1 MLCKRSQRDLVGDIA
16 GDDPIFG
23 AEGDLVIIPGER
35 FVSRFSGLVDGEG
48 ECFSIVMYFQQRSLA
63 YPGTLVMDRIGEF
76 LADIAVRFALDVGG
90 VMSVHVPC
98 HSNRKAPDFP
108 TVLLLFH

>member
-1 MLCKRSQRDLVGDIA
+1 MLCKRSQRDPVGDIA

-48 ECFSIVMYFQQRSLA
+48 ECFSIVMYFQQRS
-63 YPGTLVMDRIGEF
+63 
-76 LADIAVRFALDVGG
+76 
-90 VMSVHVPC
+90 PC
-98 HSNRKAPDFP
+98 GSPWM
-108 TVLLLFH
+108 